1 MGAHVNNGM
10 GRSWKNE
17 PSAGYTYRSMGTVEP
32 IMIDRR
38 IKQLVRVFMHG
49 RGLGFRVQLVLALSG
64 TAAGCCLVQV
74 VMLGS

>member
-1 MGAHVNNGM
+1 
-10 GRSWKNE
+10 
-17 PSAGYTYRSMGTVEP
+17 MGTVEP